1 MSEHDP
7 HEHTSFIK
15 TPQQLLAVVILAFV
29 VPIVLISIIASLA
42 MRSSDHEESGSDE
55 AVAKRLKPVGQVVVA
70 EGSDVP
76 GQQSGKQVVEAVCSA
91 CHATGALNAP
101 KIGDAAA
108 WGPLIKDGHAHLTE
122 MAMKGI
128 RAMPP
133 KGGNPALTE
142 AEIAR
147 AVAYMANQAGAGF
160 KEPPVQAAAA
170 TTAAAVP
177 GIANA
182 AAAPAPAAGATAAA
196 PAAAT
201 AGGSGK
207 AIFDSTCSVCHA
219 TGAAGAPKVG
229 DKAAWGPRIAQG
241 MDTLHE
247 HALKGKGA
255 MPPKGGNMSLSDAD
269 VKAAVDFMASQAK

>member
-42 MRSSDHEESGSDE
+42 MRSSDREESGSDE

-101 KIGDAAA
+101 KIGDKTA
-108 WGPLIKDGHAHLTE
+108 WGPLISQGHDQLT
-122 MAMKGI
+122 AIAIKGI

-133 KGGNPALTE
+133 KGGNPQLTD
-142 AEIAR
+142 AEVAR
-147 AVAYMANQAGAGF
+147 AVAFMANQAGAGF
-160 KEPPVQAAAA
+160 KEPPIEAAPTQVAAAGASPIGTAAAA
-170 TTAAAVP
+170 TTT
-177 GIANA
+177 
-182 AAAPAPAAGATAAA
+182 AAPAGATSGAAAG
-196 PAAAT
+196 
-201 AGGSGK
+201 GGEG
-207 AIFDSTCSVCHA
+207 
-219 TGAAGAPKVG
+219 
-229 DKAAWGPRIAQG
+229 
-241 MDTLHE
+241 
-247 HALKGKGA
+247 
-255 MPPKGGNMSLSDAD
+255 
-269 VKAAVDFMASQAK
+269 